1 MKRRKF
7 DESISIWVGRWL
19 IKKGYVLASCIGRVR
34 SESGLV
40 LSDSI
45 GLLMPHQDNS
55 EPHEYPF
62 RPCGV
67 RQNTKRRQF
76 VGVIW
81 FDNCARGANGKEW
94 IFEVYGKEY
103 FEPFQA
109 LARKLWSIFYVS
121 VEVRLVKDQ
130 PEAEVFLS
138 DLDLFLRDA
147 TKSEEG
153 VI

>member
-19 IKKGYVLASCIGRVR
+19 IRKGYVLASCIGRVCT
-34 SESGLV
+34 ESGLV

-45 GLLMPHQDNS
+45 GLLMPYQDNS
-55 EPHEYPF
+55 EPYENQF

-67 RQNTKRRQF
+67 RQNPKRRHF

-81 FDNCARGANGKEW
+81 FNNYARGANSKEW

-103 FEPFQA
+103 FELFQA
-109 LARKLWSIFYVS
+109 LARRLWSTFCVS

-138 DLDLFLRDA
+138 DFDLFLKDK
-147 TKSEEG
+147 TISEEG

>member
-1 MKRRKF
+1 MERRKPE
-7 DESISIWVGRWL
+7 ESISFWVGRL
-19 IKKGYVLASCIGRVR
+19 LVKKGYVLASCIGRAHN
-34 SESGLV
+34 ESGLA
-40 LSDSI
+40 LSDSF

-55 EPHEYPF
+55 DSHEYPF

-67 RQNTKRRQF
+67 HRNPERRRF

-81 FDNCARGANGKEW
+81 FNNRVRGANRKEW

-103 FEPFQA
+103 FEQFQA
-109 LARKLWSIFYVS
+109 LARKLWSTFCVG

-130 PEAEVFLS
+130 PEAEFFLS
-138 DLDLFLRDA
+138 DFDLLLKDK
-147 TKSEEG
+147 TISEEG